1 MSFQTPITVKEVV
14 ESIHKKEYLLPA
26 IQREVVWDVDQIC
39 RLFDS
44 LMQGYPIGSFL
55 YWHVDRKETANYQF
69 YEFVRDYHERDNAHN
84 AKADVSGED
93 DVTGILDGQQRFTAL
108 YVGLRGS
115 YAYRLPRKWWN
126 SPEAFPVRKLYLNL
140 LSQRKEEDDGN
151 LLYDFRFLTDEEIKE
166 TDEDTYW
173 FRVGEILDITENAEV
188 NDYLIEHELTQNRS
202 REQMLFA
209 NRTLFKL
216 WRVVHEA
223 KVINYFLEKEADLE
237 KVLNIFIR
245 VNSGG
250 TILSYSDLLLSIAV
264 AQWTTLDAREEVTKF
279 VDELNALGG
288 GFNFDKDFVLKSAL
302 MICDIPDVRFKVEN
316 FNKKNMGAIEKSWSE
331 VKAAIRMA
339 ASLAASFGYSRETL
353 TSNLALTPV
362 AYYLRRAGLPKNY
375 ELLAKH
381 SEDRSTVRFWLISV
395 LLRGLFGGHAD
406 NVLQQIRDGLKKATY
421 GFPVEAINDKFKGT
435 NKNLAF
441 TDDDIEGMLDLGYGK
456 RNTFS
461 VLSLLYPNINY
472 GHVIHTDHI
481 HPKAGFAKRDLIKA
495 GVPEASVEEFQEKSD
510 LLPNL
515 QLLDGPPNEEKS
527 DTPFEDWLKSAYAEK
542 GKRAAYCD
550 RNMIPECSYKLKDF
564 GEFFTQRRE
573 LIRAALT
580 KRLIQGKK

>member
-55 YWHVDRKETANYQF
+55 YWHVERKETANYQF

-115 YAYRLPRKWWN
+115 YAYRMPRKRWN
-126 SPEAFPVRKLYLNL
+126 SPDAFPVRRLYLNL
-140 LSQRKEEDDGN
+140 LGRRKEEDDGN
-151 LLYDFRFLTDEEIKE
+151 LLYDFQFLTDDAAKE
-166 TDEDTYW
+166 AEGGTYW
-173 FRVGEILDITENAEV
+173 FRVGEILEIKNQAAV
-188 NDYLIEHELTQNRS
+188 NKYLIQHKLLNKPE
-202 REQMLFA
+202 EQAEFA
-209 NRTLFKL
+209 NETLFKL
-216 WRVVHEA
+216 WNVVHEA

-264 AQWTTLDAREEVTKF
+264 AQWTKLDAREEVTQF
-279 VDELNALGG
+279 VDELNGIGA

-302 MICDIPDVRFKVEN
+302 VLCDIPDVRFKVEN
-316 FNKKNMGAIEKSWSE
+316 FNKKNMGAIEKSWAD
-331 VKAAIRMA
+331 VKAALRMA
-339 ASLAASFGYSRETL
+339 VSLAAYFGYSRDTL
-353 TSNLALTPV
+353 TSNLVLTPI

-375 ELLAKH
+375 ESLSKH
-381 SEDRSTVRFWLISV
+381 AEDRNVVRFWLVSALV
-395 LLRGLFGGHAD
+395 KSLFGGVSD
-406 NVLQQIRDGLKKATY
+406 NVLRLIRDVLKKTEY
-421 GFPVEAINDKFKGT
+421 GFPLQAINDKFKGT
-435 NKNLAF
+435 NKSLIF
-441 TDDDIEGMLDLGYGK
+441 TEDDIEGMLDLSYGK

-461 VLSLLYPNINY
+461 VLTLLYPGINY
-472 GHVIHTDHI
+472 GHIIHTDHI
-481 HPKAGFAKRDLIKA
+481 HPKSCFAKRDLIKA
-495 GVPEASVEEFQEKSD
+495 GVPESLVEEYQEKSD
-510 LLPNL
+510 QLPNL
-515 QLLDGPPNEEKS
+515 QLLDGAPNEEKS
-527 DTPFEDWLKSAYAEK
+527 DTPFEDWLKSAYADK
-542 GKRAAYCD
+542 GKRAAYCE

-564 GEFFTQRRE
+564 DEFFAHRRE
-573 LIRAALT
+573 LIRVALT